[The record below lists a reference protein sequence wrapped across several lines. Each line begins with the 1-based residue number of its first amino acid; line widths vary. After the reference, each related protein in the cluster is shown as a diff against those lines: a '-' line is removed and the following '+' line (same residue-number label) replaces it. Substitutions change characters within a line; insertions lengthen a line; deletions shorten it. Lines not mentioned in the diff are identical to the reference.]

1 MTLPETPSPPLAESA
16 APDESRWHKVYLG
29 IIVYL
34 VMLIILLWT
43 FSRVFSR

>member
-1 MTLPETPSPPLAESA
+1 MKSKTISTD

-29 IIVYL
+29 IVVYL